1 MTAVTIT
8 KMNTAI
14 IMSANDDYSL
24 FLYFKRTDPENT
36 VVRYSAGIIKK
47 KKKNIIQNR
56 KVLTTIRH
64 LEMF

>member
-36 VVRYSAGIIKK
+36 VVRYSAGIIQKK
-47 KKKNIIQNR
+47 KKHNSKP
-56 KVLTTIRH
+56 
-64 LEMF
+64 